1 MGEKHRFSYNR
12 TKFALIERS
21 SWGRTKFVSKAD
33 LVASG
38 CLVDD
43 DSLLIKCTV
52 TVIPSKLMD
61 GHEDIQD
68 IIIVPPSVL
77 SKDLGNLLENGLDA
91 VHACKVHACIL
102 AARSPVFR
110 ALLCGS
116 MKESTQTSIRLN
128 DVDTKVFEVLL
139 YYMYNN
145 CLPEFM
151 EETSQEAVN
160 MTQHLL
166 VAADRYAMERLK
178 LICEAKLSKALDVNT
193 VGFTL
198 NLAEQFHCQ
207 QLKNSCLDHIAR
219 DTKRVRATI
228 KTNMFK
234 RLKQSHPARTACDI
248 LDKVID
254 KL

>member
-1 MGEKHRFSYNR
+1 
-12 TKFALIERS
+12 
-21 SWGRTKFVSKAD
+21 
-33 LVASG
+33 
-38 CLVDD
+38 VDD
-43 DSLLIKCTV
+43 
-52 TVIPSKLMD
+52 
-61 GHEDIQD
+61 HEDIQD

-91 VHACKVHACIL
+91 DLTVRLGWFKSFKVRACIL

-128 DVDTKVFEVLL
+128 DVDAKVFEVLL
-139 YYMYNN
+139 YYMYND

-151 EETSQEAVN
+151 EETSQEALN

-166 VAADRYAMERLK
+166 VAADWYAMERLK

-198 NLAEQFHCQ
+198 NLAAQFHCQ

-219 DTKRVRATI
+219 DTERVRATI

-248 LDKVID
+248 LGKVID